1 MGRLKAKDALRLWG
15 LLGGHPPPA
24 TSLHDSSSSVAND
37 GGAPDRSG
45 AAVRVGFSESVG
57 NGVYGPVLWCRK
69 KAPLWVQVGP
79 DLEWPHAFWAKDIPP
94 PTPLTKRDQSPAP
107 VQRSPPPIAKL
118 VGTTGVMVVFGLFPL
133 DLFPLAPKRILHLFR
148 PPPRTPP
155 PHFP

>member
-37 GGAPDRSG
+37 GGAPDRAG
-45 AAVRVGFSESVG
+45 AAVRVRFSESVG
-57 NGVYGPVLWCRK
+57 NGVYGPALWCRK

-79 DLEWPHAFWAKDIPP
+79 DLEWPHAFWAKDP

-107 VQRSPPPIAKL
+107 VQCSPPPIAKL
-118 VGTTGVMVVFGLFPL
+118 VGTTGVMVVLGVIAYALMVL
-133 DLFPLAPKRILHLFR
+133 D
-148 PPPRTPP
+148 PP
-155 PHFP
+155 